1 MEVICKTLFFR
12 QEAQN
17 SNQSLHTWQKLKPDI
32 KTGLTGYKSSCY
44 ITDFTF
50 VSPGR
55 SMYGWKVTAACP
67 CIDGVWPIYM
77 LYSAEDFAGTLL
89 QD

>member
-1 MEVICKTLFFR
+1 MEKTFVICVTLRVLEVICKTLFFR

-44 ITDFTF
+44 ITDFTI
-50 VSPGR
+50 P
-55 SMYGWKVTAACP
+55 P
-67 CIDGVWPIYM
+67 C
-77 LYSAEDFAGTLL
+77 
-89 QD
+89 